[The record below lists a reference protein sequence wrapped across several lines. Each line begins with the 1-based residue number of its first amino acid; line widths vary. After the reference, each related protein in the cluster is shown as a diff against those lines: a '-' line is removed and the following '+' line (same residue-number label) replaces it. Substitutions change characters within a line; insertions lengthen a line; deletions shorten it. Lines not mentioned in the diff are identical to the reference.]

1 MREQNADHQ
10 LVSGWRRAV
19 LGVAI
24 LLGVAVAAGG
34 LCLAMKQAKLSHPT
48 RNEETNVGR
57 AASANSDSAAFI
69 QQLTKFNSNPG
80 YVGLDVCRECH
91 ETRCHEFSQTRHA
104 SALRPTQSMNLP
116 PAAVADTSRQR
127 SAHWPVEFQFL
138 VDTTGAR
145 QAITPAS
152 RTSRK
157 NRGKSTVD
165 SPAWPP
171 PTLSMDFAY
180 GSQGDADEVYFT
192 WIDERLYELPFGWLH
207 PQGVWG
213 KQAYQDLGDDLLRPT
228 TTRCLECHTTFFEHE
243 RGSVNRYRRESV
255 LAGVTCERC
264 HGPGQQHVAYHREH
278 THEREPHQIVRP
290 ALLNRQQRMDLC
302 GQCHADSILR
312 RTDLFAYRP
321 GEPLSQHYRLIA
333 AEGIE
338 NDHVADQ
345 YSYLQKSRCY
355 RESEQHDEPLDCIT
369 CHDPHQPSQPQ
380 AVAAACQ
387 RCHSADACRDAPQLP
402 ATIRDRCVDC
412 HMPRYN
418 RVAIKF
424 HTEEERFVFPVRP
437 HQHRIGI
444 YPAARQELVR
454 LEWQRLQQL
463 EQDAQREQDIAAS
476 GIWLSDYWT
485 DEARK
490 LLNQQRHLAALGAI
504 REGLRVAPNQQLQE
518 MWEQVAD
525 QQQQLDRNLIQATR
539 LVADGNVTEAIEL
552 LERMLQVVPHSAYVH
567 GKLGTAYEMQ
577 GEHERAVHHWRQVKQ
592 FDPDNAY
599 GENMIGWSAL
609 TQGRWHEA
617 RTAFERADELLPQ
630 AAEIQLRW
638 ALACLQAGD
647 EREAGDHF
655 RQVLQLQPEQAQ
667 AWQGWS
673 HVLRKVGELNQA
685 VVCAQRAVELTQSLN
700 LDMLVSLADAHWD
713 AQQRPDAVQVLQQA
727 YDRSRAQSPS
737 SVTTRRLAER
747 LRNWQAQT
755 QMKTERK

>member
-1 MREQNADHQ
+1 MIKPATLPQ
-10 LVSGWRRAV
+10 
-19 LGVAI
+19 
-24 LLGVAVAAGG
+24 
-34 LCLAMKQAKLSHPT
+34 PT
-48 RNEETNVGR
+48 SDAETNAGR
-57 AASANSDSAAFI
+57 TALDDSDTAAFI
-69 QQLTKFNSNPG
+69 QQLTQFNSNPG

-91 ETRCHEFSQTRHA
+91 ETRCHEFAQTRHA

-116 PAAVADTSRQR
+116 PAALADTRRHQSD
-127 SAHWPVEFQFL
+127 HWPVEFQL
-138 VDTTGAR
+138 LMDNASAR
-145 QAITPAS
+145 QAITPVS
-152 RTSRK
+152 RPPR
-157 NRGKSTVD
+157 NERGE
-165 SPAWPP
+165 PAAAPPDHSP
-171 PTLSMDFAY
+171 PTLTMDFAY
-180 GSQGDADEVYFT
+180 GSQGGADEVYFT
-192 WIDERLYELPFGWLH
+192 WIDQRLYELPFGWLH

-213 KQAYQDLGDDLLRPT
+213 KQAYQDLGEDLLRPT

-243 RGSVNRYRRESV
+243 RGSVNTYRRESV
-255 LAGVTCERC
+255 LEGVTCERC

-278 THEREPHQIVRP
+278 ADEREPHNIVRP
-290 ALLNRQQRMDLC
+290 ALLNRQQRLDLC

-321 GEPLSQHYRLIA
+321 GEPLTQHFRMIA

-345 YSYLQKSRCY
+345 YSYVQQSRCY
-355 RESEQHDEPLDCIT
+355 LESERHDQPLDCIT

-380 AVAAACQ
+380 TIAAACQ

-463 EQDAQREQDIAAS
+463 QPDAQRAQDIAAS
-476 GIWLSDYWT
+476 EVWLSDYWLA
-485 DEARK
+485 EARK
-490 LLNQQRHLAALGAI
+490 LLSQHRHLAALGAI
-504 REGLRVAPNQQLQE
+504 REGLRVAANQELQE
-518 MWEQVAD
+518 LWEQVAD
-525 QQQQLDRNLIQATR
+525 QQQQQLDRDLIQATR
-539 LVADGNVTEAIEL
+539 LVASGKAAAATEL
-552 LERMLQVVPHSAYVH
+552 LERMLQVAPRSAYIH

-577 GEHERAVHHWRQVKQ
+577 VEHERALQHWRQVEQ
-592 FDPDNAY
+592 CDPDNAY

-609 TQGRWHEA
+609 TQGRWAEA
-617 RTAFERADELLPQ
+617 RSAFARADKLLPQ

-647 EREAGDHF
+647 EHEAGEHF
-655 RQVLQLQPEQAQ
+655 RQALKLQPAQAQ
-667 AWQGWS
+667 AWRGLS
-673 HVLRKVGELNQA
+673 HVLRTAGEPAQA
-685 VVCAQRAVELTQSLN
+685 VVCAQRAVELSQSLN
-700 LDMLVSLADAHWD
+700 IDMLVSLADAHWD
-713 AQQRPDAVQVLQQA
+713 AQQPTAAVQALQQA
-727 YDRSRAQSPS
+727 HDRSRAQSPS

-747 LRNWQAQT
+747 LPT
-755 QMKTERK
+755 